1 MNGESMERE
10 WKRRCGMGRRDQTAL
25 MLATCTGH
33 GEIARLLL
41 RAGANLSLRG
51 RGAPGFAE
59 RRPVTWPWR
68 EA

>member
-1 MNGESMERE
+1 
-10 WKRRCGMGRRDQTAL
+10 MGRCDQTAL

-41 RAGANLSLRG
+41 RAGAKLSLRG

-59 RRPVTWPWR
+59 KTARDLALARGLKELSAALQPEP
-68 EA
+68 